1 MATINNVELDWK
13 AQDVLEALVDNGGEA
28 TTSEVK
34 TYTGLERNE
43 VIKYRFKKLSEA
55 GLVETYQPESRNG
68 RPAAKVARI
77 TDAAEELLDGD
88 GEVDLEVGVADDEL
102 TIDERME
109 RLEKQMKR
117 VRDTYGQV
125 KQRIVE
131 LEDEVDSHDEDLD
144 DLAESIEHVKNA
156 VDAGA
161 PRDDKDEGG
170 LATEL
175 EFGDD

>member
-13 AQDVLEALVDNGGEA
+13 AQDVLEALVENGGEA

-34 TYTGLERNE
+34 SYTRLENE
-43 VIKYRFKKLSEA
+43 IIKYRFSKLSEA
-55 GLVETYQPESRNG
+55 GLVETHQPQARNG
-68 RPAAKVARI
+68 RPAAKVARL
-77 TDAAEELLDGD
+77 TDAAGELIDDD

-117 VRDTYGQV
+117 MRDTYGEV

-131 LEDEVDSHDEDLD
+131 LEEEVEEHDEDLD

-156 VDAGA
+156 VGAGA
-161 PRDDKDEGG
+161 PRDDKDEGE
-170 LATEL
+170 LAAEL
-175 EFGDD
+175 EFGND